1 MIMRTR
7 LVTCL
12 FGLSHLI
19 GFPPPVRA
27 DNSLQLSGFGT
38 AALISLDQDDV
49 FFNHPGKQRERQR
62 NEWISASDTL
72 LGLQASLVLRSDTEA
87 TVQVIVEENYKNEV
101 KPRLAWGFVRHDLK
115 PNLTL
120 RAGRLRTPFFMHSDS
135 LNINFA
141 HPWVRPPVEVYG
153 LNPVSDLDG
162 VDMLYRTQLGGFN
175 MEVQPYFG
183 YGKVKF
189 PDGSANLDHTG
200 GISVNLSR
208 GDLRVQF
215 GHGEGGFDLHY
226 GDPIYLGTRDYLL
239 ASGQADVLALLSG
252 EDGHTSFSAIGFQW
266 DHDAYQLSG
275 ELARRRA
282 DKFLANA
289 YAWYLSLA
297 YQAGP
302 FAPFA
307 VIARQNASNQIAP
320 DNGDPVLAGYLASR
334 SGNQE
339 SLALGVRWDVA
350 PSKAIKLQW
359 TRNWVENDAW
369 GAFFPTGD
377 PTVSNP
383 SGSRIDMLNLSLDFV
398 F

>member
-1 MIMRTR
+1 MTMRKR
-7 LVTCL
+7 LLGC
-12 FGLSHLI
+12 LI
-19 GFPPPVRA
+19 GLTQLIGIVPAVSA
-27 DNSLQLSGFGT
+27 GNNLQLSGFGT
-38 AALISLDQDDV
+38 AALISLEENDV

-72 LGLQASLVLRSDTEA
+72 LGVQGSLSLRNDTEA
-87 TVQVIVEENYKNEV
+87 TVQVIVEENYQNDV
-101 KPRLAWGFVRHDLK
+101 KPRLAWAFLRHDLK
-115 PNLTL
+115 PNLTV

-162 VDMLYRTQLGGFN
+162 VDMLYRTYLGGFN
-175 MEVQPYFG
+175 VEVQPYFG

-189 PDGSANLDHTG
+189 PDGKANLDHTG
-200 GISVNLSR
+200 GISINMSR

-239 ASGQADVLALLSG
+239 ASGQADVVARLSG
-252 EDGHTSFSAIGFQW
+252 DDGHTSFSAIGFQW
-266 DHDAYQLSG
+266 DRNAYQFSG

-289 YAWYLSLA
+289 YAWYLSAA
-297 YQAGP
+297 YQAGS
-302 FAPFA
+302 FAPFVVLA
-307 VIARQNASNQIAP
+307 KQNASSQIVAP
-320 DNGDPVLAGYLASR
+320 NGDPVLEGYLASR
-334 SGNQE
+334 SSNQE
-339 SLALGVRWDVA
+339 SLALGVRWDAA
-350 PSKAIKLQW
+350 PNRAVKLQW
-359 TRNWVENDAW
+359 TRNWVDNDAW

-383 SGSRIDMLNLSLDFV
+383 SGRRIDMLNLSLDFV

>member
-1 MIMRTR
+1 MTTRTT
-7 LVTCL
+7 LLGC
-12 FGLSHLI
+12 LI
-19 GFPPPVRA
+19 GLTQLIGIVPTVSA
-27 DNSLQLSGFGT
+27 ASGLQLSGFGT

-49 FFNHPGKQRERQR
+49 FFNHPSKQRERQR

-72 LGLQASLVLRSDTEA
+72 LGIQGSLSLRSDTEV
-87 TVQVIVEENYKNEV
+87 TVQVIVEENYQNDV
-101 KPRLAWGFVRHDLK
+101 KPRLAWAFVRHDLK
-115 PNLTL
+115 PNLTV

-162 VDMLYRTQLGGFN
+162 IDMLYRTQLGGFN
-175 MEVQPYFG
+175 VEVQPYFG

-200 GISVNLSR
+200 GISINMSR

-226 GDPIYLGTRDYLL
+226 GDPIYLGTRDHLF
-239 ASGQADVLALLSG
+239 ATGRADVVAKLSG
-252 EDGHTSFSAIGFQW
+252 DDGHTSFSAIGFQW
-266 DHDAYQLSG
+266 DHNAYQLSG

-289 YAWYLSLA
+289 YAWYLSAA
-297 YQAGP
+297 YQAGS
-302 FAPFA
+302 FAPFVVLA
-307 VIARQNASNQIAP
+307 KQNASSQLVPA
-320 DNGDPVLAGYLASR
+320 NGDPVLEGYLASR
-334 SGNQE
+334 SSNQE
-339 SLALGVRWDVA
+339 SLALGVRWDAA
-350 PSKAIKLQW
+350 PNKAIKLQW

-369 GAFFPTGD
+369 GAFFPTSD

-383 SGSRIDMLNLSLDFV
+383 SGTRIDMLNLSLDFV